1 MRASL
6 PRLFWR
12 QFERGGGGGSWG
24 ARNPPLVGPLLS
36 KQPAIFRRRERHD
49 NVLAVKAI
57 VEKLTSLKFV
67 FFWELY
73 IL

>member
-1 MRASL
+1 M
-6 PRLFWR
+6 
-12 QFERGGGGGSWG
+12 EGGPGVPV
-24 ARNPPLVGPLLS
+24 ALVGPLLS
-36 KQPAIFRRRERHD
+36 KQPAIFRWRERHD
-49 NVLAVKAI
+49 NDLAVKAI